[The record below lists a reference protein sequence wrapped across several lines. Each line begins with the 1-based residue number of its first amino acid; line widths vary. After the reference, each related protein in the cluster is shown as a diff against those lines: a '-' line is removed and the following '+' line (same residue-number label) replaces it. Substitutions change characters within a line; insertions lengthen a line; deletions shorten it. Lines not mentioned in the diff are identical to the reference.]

1 MHYVSVQSKTKVQSD
16 ASLVV
21 TAHTL
26 RLLWWNTSR
35 RIDDVDMS
43 TSGLIAY
50 PNCPLVLSRVI
61 FILVRYVVERAL

>member
-16 ASLVV
+16 ASLV

-26 RLLWWNTSR
+26 RLLWWNTSS
-35 RIDDVDMS
+35 RIDDVDTS
-43 TSGLIAY
+43 TSGLIAD

-61 FILVRYVVERAL
+61 FVLVRYVVERAL